1 MKTMLCAG
9 VAAAALL
16 VGSASPSHA
25 MLILKIS
32 DSNPADTQEV
42 FDLTNSGTVIFD
54 SSMGAYSIN
63 FAVGTS
69 TPAIGSPQQPV
80 LDLNSMDITSR
91 NGSGGTL
98 NFALTDTGY
107 VSSASPITAFLNA
120 VGGTLS
126 GSGSSYSVNTYMDCG
141 DAAFGTGTLLT
152 SQSFS
157 GPSFSGN
164 ASADA
169 ASCGHA
175 YSLTQLIT
183 LQMPGGAQFSGDS
196 SLAVPEPSTIA
207 LFGAGLLGLGF
218 ALRRKG
224 RTAAVAA

>member
-16 VGSASPSHA
+16 AVSAAPSHA
-25 MLILKIS
+25 MLMLKVS
-32 DSNPADTQEV
+32 DGNPLDTQTIT
-42 FDLTNSGTVIFD
+42 DLTDSGTVVFN
-54 SSMGAYSIN
+54 SSIGGYSIN

-69 TPAIGSPQQPV
+69 TPAIGTPEQAV
-80 LDLNSMDITSR
+80 LDLNSMDISSR
-91 NGSGGTL
+91 NGGGIL
-98 NFALTDTGY
+98 NFALTDTDY
-107 VSSASPITAFLNA
+107 VSSASPITAFFNA

-126 GSGSSYSVNTYMDCG
+126 GNGSSYSVKTYMDCG
-141 DAAFGTGTLLT
+141 DTAFGTGTLLT

-175 YSLTQLIT
+175 YSLTQLIS
-183 LQMPGGAQFSGDS
+183 LQMPGSAQFSGDS

-224 RTAAVAA
+224 RMAAVAA

>member
-9 VAAAALL
+9 VAATALL
-16 VGSASPSHA
+16 VGSAAPSQA
-25 MLILKIS
+25 MLILKVS

-42 FDLTNSGTVIFD
+42 FDLTNSGTVVFN
-54 SSMGAYSIN
+54 SSIGAYSIN
-63 FAVGTS
+63 FAIGSS
-69 TPAIGSPQQPV
+69 TPVIGTLQQPV

-91 NGSGGTL
+91 NGGGGTL

-107 VSSASPITAFLNA
+107 VSSAGPVTAFFNA

-141 DAAFGTGTLLT
+141 DAAFGTGTQLT

-169 ASCGHA
+169 TSCGHA
-175 YSLTQLIT
+175 YSLTQLIS

-207 LFGAGLLGLGF
+207 LFGAGLIGLGF

-224 RTAAVAA
+224 RTTAAAA